1 MGEVVKKEESG
12 APGERMLAL
21 IQSKYPGYHPLLAI
35 AALAHSD
42 KVKDDPKIALE
53 CHKTLVKYV
62 ASELKSVEVKGEIHT
77 TRRVVVSLFDGES
90 MPHHPGATI
99 EHESPPKSLL
109 AEKPDPLWELA
120 DLKEELA
127 A

>member
-1 MGEVVKKEESG
+1 MGEVVKKDESS

-35 AALAHSD
+35 AELAHSER
-42 KVKDDPKIALE
+42 VKDDPKVALE

-62 ASELKSVEVKGEIHT
+62 TPELKSVEVKGEIHT
-77 TRRVVVSLFDGES
+77 TRRVIVSLFDGET
-90 MPHHPGATI
+90 MPQHPGATL
-99 EHESPPKSLL
+99 EHELPPKPLL